1 MIKTIVKQNNIWGNF
16 EANNDDIDFIFN
28 KLFEIE
34 TPTNTTDLVKILI
47 QERIRLEK
55 IQREGMAKSKGD
67 IYLPKDDFQI
77 GQKLTFPVLN
87 YQSGDV
93 VGIREGNNPEIGD
106 FSVIQINFQKGETKE
121 FASNLPDHALN
132 QTFIALDDESDLEFD
147 NIFSTYKS
155 IISDSLIEKLN
166 TNQDLVQI
174 AGFWFPRSL
183 LIDINIGYLN
193 LAEAVLEVSYGG
205 PLSTPEIIEQIELPT
220 NSNLM
225 LTEFSL
231 NLALQEDPRF
241 DEVGPAGKTMWFLHR
256 SEPENVRNRPKFLVP
271 DKQKVFDNSKY
282 SNYLAQ
288 MNAGVFDE
296 LEYSIAVENES
307 NNGVTIAVIF
317 PHIVSGTLPL
327 SSNLEKLF
335 PTAYKS
341 PRIRFTFIDGDTKE
355 NFAGWVI
362 RESKYVYGLEEW
374 YEKNNVLPGSLVHIK
389 PGKAAGEVIVSIG
402 KKRPTREW
410 VRTATLNSDG
420 KITFSMTKQLISTE
434 FDERMAIAISERD
447 QIENLWEKYL
457 VVPAEKL
464 VPTFVRELAKLNPQ
478 GHVHAQEL
486 YAAYNIVKRVSP
498 SYVLHLL
505 ENSSEIEHLG
515 DLYFRIKI

>member
-1 MIKTIVKQNNIWGNF
+1 MIKTKEKQNNLWGNF
-16 EANNDDIDFIFN
+16 KTNNNDIDFIFN

-34 TPTNTTDLVKILI
+34 TPTNTAGLVKILI
-47 QERIRLEK
+47 EERIRLEK
-55 IQREGMAKSKGD
+55 IKREELEKSKGE

-77 GQKLTFPVLN
+77 GEKLTFPALN
-87 YQSGDV
+87 YKSGEV
-93 VGIREGNNPEIGD
+93 VGIREGENPEIGN
-106 FSVIQINFQKGETKE
+106 FSVIQINFPSGESRE
-121 FASNLPDHALN
+121 FASNLLDHPLN
-132 QTFIALDDESDLEFD
+132 ETPTSLEEESDLDFD
-147 NIFSTYKS
+147 YVFSTYKS
-155 IISDSLIEKLN
+155 IISDSLLEKLHA
-166 TNQDLVQI
+166 NQDLVQI
-174 AGFWFPRSL
+174 AGYWFPRSL

-193 LAEAVLEVSYGG
+193 LAEAVLEVANGG
-205 PLSTPEIIEQIELPT
+205 PLSTPEIIEQIELPID
-220 NSNLM
+220 SNLM

-231 NLALQEDPRF
+231 NLALQEDSRF
-241 DEVGPAGKTMWFLHR
+241 DEVGSAGNTLWFLHR
-256 SEPENVRNRPKFLVP
+256 FEPENVRHRPKFLIP

-282 SNYLAQ
+282 SDYISQ

-296 LEYSIAVENES
+296 LEYSES
-307 NNGVTIAVIF
+307 LDNDIKTGVTIAVIY

-335 PTAYKS
+335 PTAYQS
-341 PRIRFTFIDGDTKE
+341 PRIRFTFIDGDSKE
-355 NFAGWVI
+355 KFAGWVV
-362 RESKYVYGLEEW
+362 REYKYVYGLEEW

-410 VRTATLNSDG
+410 IRTANVNNEE
-420 KITFSMTKQLISTE
+420 KIDFSMTKQLISTK
-434 FDERMAIAISERD
+434 FDDRMAIAISD
-447 QIENLWEKYL
+447 QEEIKSLWTKYL
-457 VVPAEKL
+457 AIPAEKL
-464 VPTFVRELAKLNPQ
+464 VSTFVIELAKLNPQ

-505 ENSSEIEHLG
+505 ENSAEIEHLG

>member
-1 MIKTIVKQNNIWGNF
+1 MIKTIEKQNNIWGNF

-47 QERIRLEK
+47 QERIRLE
-55 IQREGMAKSKGD
+55 IIRREGMAKSKGD

-77 GQKLTFPVLN
+77 GQKLTFPALN
-87 YQSGDV
+87 YQSGEV
-93 VGIREGNNPEIGD
+93 VSIREGNNPDIGD
-106 FSVIQINFQKGETKE
+106 FSVIQINFRKGESKE

-132 QTFIALDDESDLEFD
+132 QTFIALDDDSDLEFD
-147 NIFSTYKS
+147 HIFSTYKS
-155 IISDSLIEKLN
+155 VISDSLLEKLYN
-166 TNQDLVQI
+166 NQDLVQI

-193 LAEAVLEVSYGG
+193 LAEAVLEVSNGG

-220 NSNLM
+220 DSNTM

-241 DEVGPAGKTMWFLHR
+241 DEVGPAGETMWFLHR
-256 SEPENVRNRPKFLVP
+256 SEPENVRNRPKFLIP
-271 DKQKVFDNSKY
+271 DKQKVFDYTKY
-282 SNYLAQ
+282 SDYLAQ

-296 LEYSIAVENES
+296 LEHSNIEENGS

-335 PTAYKS
+335 PTAYES
-341 PRIRFTFIDGDTKE
+341 PRIRFTFIDGDTQE

-434 FDERMAIAISERD
+434 FDERMAIAISEKD
-447 QIENLWEKYL
+447 QIVNLWEKYL
-457 VVPAEKL
+457 AVPAEKL

-505 ENSSEIEHLG
+505 ENSTEIEHLG

>member
-1 MIKTIVKQNNIWGNF
+1 MIKTIEKQNNIWGNF

-34 TPTNTTDLVKILI
+34 TPSKTTDLVKILI
-47 QERIRLEK
+47 QERIRLE
-55 IQREGMAKSKGD
+55 IIRREGMAKSKGD

-77 GQKLTFPVLN
+77 GQKLTFPALN
-87 YQSGDV
+87 YQSGEV
-93 VGIREGNNPEIGD
+93 VSIREGNNPDIGD
-106 FSVIQINFQKGETKE
+106 FSVIQINFRKGESKE

-132 QTFIALDDESDLEFD
+132 QTFIALDDDSDLEFD
-147 NIFSTYKS
+147 HIFSTYKS
-155 IISDSLIEKLN
+155 VISDSLLEKLYN
-166 TNQDLVQI
+166 NQDLVQI

-193 LAEAVLEVSYGG
+193 LAEAVLEVSNGG

-220 NSNLM
+220 DSNTM

-241 DEVGPAGKTMWFLHR
+241 DEVGPAGETMWFLHR
-256 SEPENVRNRPKFLVP
+256 SEPENVRNRPKFLIP
-271 DKQKVFDNSKY
+271 DKQKVFDYTKY
-282 SNYLAQ
+282 SDYLAQ

-296 LEYSIAVENES
+296 LEHSNIEENGS

-335 PTAYKS
+335 PTAYES
-341 PRIRFTFIDGDTKE
+341 PRIRFTFIDGDTQE

-434 FDERMAIAISERD
+434 FDERMAIAISEKD
-447 QIENLWEKYL
+447 QIVNLWEKYL
-457 VVPAEKL
+457 AVPAEKL

-505 ENSSEIEHLG
+505 ENSTEIEHLG

>member
-1 MIKTIVKQNNIWGNF
+1 MIKTIEKQNNIWGNF

-47 QERIRLEK
+47 QERIRLE
-55 IQREGMAKSKGD
+55 IIRREGMAKSKGD

-77 GQKLTFPVLN
+77 GQKLTFPALN
-87 YQSGDV
+87 YQSGEV
-93 VGIREGNNPEIGD
+93 VSIREGNNPDIGD
-106 FSVIQINFQKGETKE
+106 FSVIQINFRKGESKE

-132 QTFIALDDESDLEFD
+132 QTFIALDDDSDLEFD
-147 NIFSTYKS
+147 HIFSTYKS
-155 IISDSLIEKLN
+155 VISDSLLEKLYN
-166 TNQDLVQI
+166 NQDLVQI

-193 LAEAVLEVSYGG
+193 LAEAVLEVSNGG

-220 NSNLM
+220 DSNTM

-241 DEVGPAGKTMWFLHR
+241 DEVGPAGETMWFLHR
-256 SEPENVRNRPKFLVP
+256 SEPENVRNRPKFLIP
-271 DKQKVFDNSKY
+271 DKQKVFDYTKY
-282 SNYLAQ
+282 SDYLAQ

-296 LEYSIAVENES
+296 LEHSNIEENGS

-335 PTAYKS
+335 PTAYES
-341 PRIRFTFIDGDTKE
+341 PRIRFTFIDGDTQE

-434 FDERMAIAISERD
+434 FDEIMAIAISEKD
-447 QIENLWEKYL
+447 QIVNLWEKYL
-457 VVPAEKL
+457 AVPAEKL

-505 ENSSEIEHLG
+505 ENSTEIEHLG

>member
-1 MIKTIVKQNNIWGNF
+1 MIKTIEKQNNIWGNF

-47 QERIRLEK
+47 QERIRLE
-55 IQREGMAKSKGD
+55 IIRREGMAKSKGD

-77 GQKLTFPVLN
+77 GQKLTFPALN
-87 YQSGDV
+87 YQSGEV
-93 VGIREGNNPEIGD
+93 VSIREGNNPDIGD
-106 FSVIQINFQKGETKE
+106 FSVIQINFRKGESKE

-132 QTFIALDDESDLEFD
+132 QTFIALDDDSDLEFD
-147 NIFSTYKS
+147 HIFSTYKS
-155 IISDSLIEKLN
+155 VISDSLLEKLYN
-166 TNQDLVQI
+166 NQDLVQI

-193 LAEAVLEVSYGG
+193 LAEAVLEVSNGG

-220 NSNLM
+220 DSNTM

-241 DEVGPAGKTMWFLHR
+241 DEVGPAGETMWFLHR
-256 SEPENVRNRPKFLVP
+256 SEPENVRNRPKFLIP
-271 DKQKVFDNSKY
+271 DKQKVFDYTKY
-282 SNYLAQ
+282 SDYLAQ

-296 LEYSIAVENES
+296 LEHSNIEENGS

-335 PTAYKS
+335 PTAYES
-341 PRIRFTFIDGDTKE
+341 PRIRFTFIDGDTQE

-410 VRTATLNSDG
+410 VRTATLNTDG

-434 FDERMAIAISERD
+434 FDEIMAIAISEKD
-447 QIENLWEKYL
+447 QIVNLWEKYL
-457 VVPAEKL
+457 AVPAEKL

-505 ENSSEIEHLG
+505 ENSTEIEHLG

>member
-1 MIKTIVKQNNIWGNF
+1 MIKTEEKHNNLWGNF
-16 EANNDDIDFIFN
+16 EANNNDIDFIFN

-55 IQREGMAKSKGD
+55 IRLDGLEKSKGE

-77 GQKLTFPVLN
+77 GEKLTFPALN
-87 YQSGDV
+87 YKSGEV
-93 VGIREGNNPEIGD
+93 AGKREGENPEIGN
-106 FSVIQINFQKGETKE
+106 FSIIQINFPSGESRE

-132 QTFIALDDESDLEFD
+132 QTLISLEKETDLDLD
-147 NIFSTYKS
+147 NIFTTYKS
-155 IISDSLIEKLN
+155 TISDSLLEKLN
-166 TNQDLVQI
+166 TNQDIVQI
-174 AGFWFPRSL
+174 AGYWFPRSL

-193 LAEAVLEVSYGG
+193 LAEAVLEMSNGG

-220 NSNLM
+220 DSNLM

-241 DEVGPAGKTMWFLHR
+241 DEVGSAGNTLWFLQR
-256 SEPENVRNRPKFLVP
+256 SEPENVRTRPKFLIP

-282 SNYLAQ
+282 SDFLSQ

-296 LEYSIAVENES
+296 LEYSESPENALKT
-307 NNGVTIAVIF
+307 GVTIALIF

-335 PTAYKS
+335 PTAYQS
-341 PRIRFTFIDGDTKE
+341 PRIRFTFTDGDTKE
-355 NFAGWVI
+355 KFAGWVV
-362 RESKYVYGLEEW
+362 RDSKYVYGLEEW

-389 PGKAAGEVIVSIG
+389 PGKVAGEVVVSIG

-410 VRTATLNSDG
+410 IRTAKLNSEG
-420 KITFSMTKQLISTE
+420 KIDFSMTPQLISTK
-434 FDERMAIAISERD
+434 FDDRMAIAISDREE
-447 QIENLWEKYL
+447 IKSLWQKYL
-457 VVPAEKL
+457 AIPAEKL
-464 VPTFVRELAKLNPQ
+464 VPIFVIELAKLNPQ

>member
-1 MIKTIVKQNNIWGNF
+1 MIKTIEKQNNIWGNF

-47 QERIRLEK
+47 QERIRLE
-55 IQREGMAKSKGD
+55 IIRREGMAKSKGD

-77 GQKLTFPVLN
+77 GQKLTFPALN
-87 YQSGDV
+87 YQSGEV
-93 VGIREGNNPEIGD
+93 VSIREGNNPDIGD
-106 FSVIQINFQKGETKE
+106 FSVIQINFRKGESKE

-132 QTFIALDDESDLEFD
+132 QTFIALDDDSDLEFD
-147 NIFSTYKS
+147 HIFSTYKS
-155 IISDSLIEKLN
+155 VISDSLLEKLYN
-166 TNQDLVQI
+166 NQDLVQI

-193 LAEAVLEVSYGG
+193 LAEAVLEVSNGG

-220 NSNLM
+220 DSNTM

-241 DEVGPAGKTMWFLHR
+241 DEVGPAGETMWFLHR
-256 SEPENVRNRPKFLVP
+256 SEPENVRNRPKFLIP
-271 DKQKVFDNSKY
+271 DKQKVFDYTKY
-282 SNYLAQ
+282 SDYLAQ

-296 LEYSIAVENES
+296 LEHSNIEENGS

-335 PTAYKS
+335 PTAYES
-341 PRIRFTFIDGDTKE
+341 PRIRFTFIDGDTQE

-410 VRTATLNSDG
+410 VRTATLNTDG

-434 FDERMAIAISERD
+434 FDERMAIAISEKD
-447 QIENLWEKYL
+447 QIVNLWEKYL
-457 VVPAEKL
+457 AVPAEKL

-505 ENSSEIEHLG
+505 ENSTEIEHLG